1 MRKRTGLF
9 GVLLLASAAAYG
21 CSDATAPRLEALD
34 EAALHRGPP
43 QQVSGEAAIHRGPP
57 QQVSDTV
64 AVVQRSQPL
73 EQDIVVTERIGRT
86 GGRIVIREAGLT
98 VTFPNGALPLSGPR
112 DYVEITVTAVAGDR
126 VAYEFEPH
134 GLQFQVPVK
143 LEQDAKH
150 TNVDWRGPGGPPAG
164 QTADAA
170 TGAYFADRSAL
181 QADGTAVVS
190 EYQETEA
197 ASQMNG
203 SKFRWNIEHFSGY
216 LLASNRGSLR

>member
-1 MRKRTGLF
+1 MKKRIGLY
-9 GVLLLASAAAYG
+9 GVLLLGTAIAYG
-21 CSDATAPRLEALD
+21 CSDATAPGLEPLS
-34 EAALHRGPP
+34 EAALQRG
-43 QQVSGEAAIHRGPP
+43 RP

-64 AVVQRSQPL
+64 TVVKRNEPL
-73 EQDIVVTERIGRT
+73 EHDVVVTERIGRN
-86 GGRIVIREAGLT
+86 GGRIVIREAGLV

-112 DYVEITVTAVAGDR
+112 DYVEITVTALAGDQ

-134 GLQFQVPVK
+134 GLEFGVPVK

-150 TNVDWRGPGGPPAG
+150 TNVDWRGRGGPAAR
-164 QTADAA
+164 QTGDGA
-170 TGAYFADRSAL
+170 TGAYFRDRSAL
-181 QADGTAVVS
+181 QGDGTAVVT

-216 LLASNRGSLR
+216 LLASNRGRLR